1 MLSKLSY
8 LAGVGCW
15 PGGEGAGKNDGT
27 IEKKNKGQGEDLL
40 HDKVEG

>member
-27 IEKKNKGQGEDLL
+27 IEKKIR
-40 HDKVEG
+40 DKVKIYCMIR